1 MMDEDIKIEEIETAD
16 PLKVLLSGDLPD
28 LRREL
33 PRAKVEVPRLSKAA
47 GVPVVFSLR
56 ALTYAEVS
64 HIQER
69 GGKASAMILL
79 EGCES
84 PNWRDPAL
92 SGKGTGMAT
101 PLDVIQARLLP
112 GEIEELA
119 VRIQQLSGYLNT
131 VTVELKNA

>member
-1 MMDEDIKIEEIETAD
+1 MDKDIKIETAD
-16 PLKVLLSGDLPD
+16 PLKILLSGDLPD

-56 ALTYAEVS
+56 ALTYSEVS
-64 HIQER
+64 RIQER
-69 GGKASAMILL
+69 GGKLSAMILL

-84 PNWRDPAL
+84 PNWKDPAL
-92 SGKGTGMAT
+92 SGEGTGMAT
-101 PLDVIQARLLP
+101 PLDAMKAKLLP

-119 VRIQQLSGYLNT
+119 VRIQQLSGYLNK
-131 VTVELKNA
+131 VTIELKNA